1 VGVARAQPRARYR
14 RPMDEND
21 ELVVEIH
28 IPLVAPAVEVDDVLH
43 PWIDEVLDYLDD
55 VESRGEAVIIDEGE
69 EFEGAYVF
77 SVADA
82 PERALLKIAGRIA
95 ELPGIP
101 TGVFAV
107 VTTEHAEELG
117 RGRRLD
123 LS

>member
-1 VGVARAQPRARYR
+1 
-14 RPMDEND
+14 MDEND

-28 IPLVAPAVEVDDVLH
+28 IPLVAPAVDVDEPH
-43 PWIDEVLDYLDD
+43 PWIDDVLDFLEE

-101 TGVFAV
+101 VGVFAV
-107 VTTEHAEELG
+107 VTTEHEEELG